1 MPYSSPS
8 PKPCN
13 ASCIPSPKQYTS
25 PTTTSHISRWEMSIS
40 PRRAFTFPVGKCP
53 LPLAELSHFPLG
65 NVHFPL
71 AELSHFPLGNV
82 LSPSPFME
90 RGKGDEVK
98 RPHRPYR
105 RRLNLRFT
113 FPQNARHS
121 SGTTNRANTI
131 AKTRPKHPPMAS
143 SIKMDTVPR
152 GKSSARAT
160 HRPI

>member
-25 PTTTSHISRWEMSIS
+25 PTTASHISRWEMSFP
-40 PRRAFTFPVGKCP
+40 PRRALTFPVGKCP
-53 LPLAELSHFPLG
+53 
-65 NVHFPL
+65 FPL
-71 AELSHFPLGNV
+71 ADLSYFPLGNV

-90 RGKGDEVK
+90 RGLVCEVK
-98 RPHRPYR
+98 CPHRPYR
-105 RRLNLRFT
+105 RRLSLRFT
-113 FPQNARHS
+113 FPKNARHS

-143 SIKMDTVPR
+143 SIKMDTIPR
-152 GKSSARAT
+152 GKSSARAP